1 MLYITFDQGG
11 AAPEGSQSDLRA
23 SVSHSLSL
31 GVTRLLCLGRKKVG
45 GHILRLSRN
54 HGRVCRAGIL
64 GENLQLPKA
73 ITADVSQF
81 WAVNGITLIICLLS
95 FLAIMGYIRWRRL
108 L

>member
-1 MLYITFDQGG
+1 M
-11 AAPEGSQSDLRA
+11 
-23 SVSHSLSL
+23 VW
-31 GVTRLLCLGRKKVG
+31 C
-45 GHILRLSRN
+45 
-54 HGRVCRAGIL
+54 CRAGIL